1 MWTWTSLLLQNMGTN
16 HPVTECHIPEE
27 WRPPQY
33 HCKGLRTCRILEVPG
48 ELKNYYLSWR
58 RISVS
63 QLKSLYWSCFCM
75 LHVPVSQMR
84 SIYRLWECLL
94 CPLQLYTPLHA
105 AAASGSV
112 NVAQILLESGAEVDS
127 RNSYGN
133 TPLHIACL
141 NGHSNVC
148 SELTY
153 YGADINA
160 LNYRGQVS
168 DVWLYFI
175 QGLFILLLQAF
186 LLPRSHVLSCFLLV
200 LNTIIP

>member
-1 MWTWTSLLLQNMGTN
+1 M
-16 HPVTECHIPEE
+16 
-27 WRPPQY
+27 
-33 HCKGLRTCRILEVPG
+33 
-48 ELKNYYLSWR
+48 
-58 RISVS
+58 
-63 QLKSLYWSCFCM
+63 
-75 LHVPVSQMR
+75 
-84 SIYRLWECLL
+84 L

-127 RNSYGN
+127 RNSCGN

-168 DVWLYFI
+168 DI
-175 QGLFILLLQAF
+175 
-186 LLPRSHVLSCFLLV
+186 
-200 LNTIIP
+200 

>member
-1 MWTWTSLLLQNMGTN
+1 
-16 HPVTECHIPEE
+16 V
-27 WRPPQY
+27 
-33 HCKGLRTCRILEVPG
+33 
-48 ELKNYYLSWR
+48 
-58 RISVS
+58 
-63 QLKSLYWSCFCM
+63 
-75 LHVPVSQMR
+75 
-84 SIYRLWECLL
+84 L

-168 DVWLYFI
+168 DV
-175 QGLFILLLQAF
+175 
-186 LLPRSHVLSCFLLV
+186 
-200 LNTIIP
+200 

>member
-1 MWTWTSLLLQNMGTN
+1 VAVLG
-16 HPVTECHIPEE
+16 PVDNCHIV
-27 WRPPQY
+27 RV
-33 HCKGLRTCRILEVPG
+33 L
-48 ELKNYYLSWR
+48 YL
-58 RISVS
+58 
-63 QLKSLYWSCFCM
+63 
-75 LHVPVSQMR
+75 P
-84 SIYRLWECLL
+84 
-94 CPLQLYTPLHA
+94 QLYTPLHA

-112 NVAQILLESGAEVDS
+112 NVARILLVSGAEVDA

-168 DVWLYFI
+168 VMLLYCMQNFFFSV
-175 QGLFILLLQAF
+175 GTA
-186 LLPRSHVLSCFLLV
+186 
-200 LNTIIP
+200 